1 MWNGNYL
8 FLEKYFCP
16 GGING
21 CSFENLKFWKDAN
34 LKILMAK
41 KNYDE
46 KKIDFYVKY
55 TEILVEY
62 SVIRS
67 FDVKN
72 SIYLLPIH
80 ITYVPKIYLA
90 DAQIVM
96 WGKQIIIPFGLVF
109 NSKYFRQVFL
119 LGSYNVI
126 SITS

>member
-1 MWNGNYL
+1 M
-8 FLEKYFCP
+8 
-16 GGING
+16 
-21 CSFENLKFWKDAN
+21 
-34 LKILMAK
+34 
-41 KNYDE
+41 
-46 KKIDFYVKY
+46 
-55 TEILVEY
+55 
-62 SVIRS
+62 
-67 FDVKN
+67 KN

-80 ITYVPKIYLA
+80 ITYVPKIYIA